1 MVLDNWPILASYFER
16 EGAPIGETEL
26 TAQIFGI
33 YSLPE
38 EWQRL
43 DASGVIDNWP
53 WTVKFSD
60 LSFADGK
67 LNPKELTEEEK
78 KEAEAKSKK
87 KPEPPKKGAKP
98 EETSKEELDRQER
111 ERLEKEDR
119 ERKYQEEWNALDEKG
134 RFYKKKE
141 TPTEEPWFS
150 FANSSLSIVKSG
162 DKLVDLEDEINGS
175 KGTFIEFMK
184 LPPPDDD
191 PKKRPKAKINIS
203 PDEIKPIHCVGWV
216 DFNDFHLN
224 PGLKEISLRVP
235 LMLKDTYEK
244 KLQMDEERKG
254 AGTALLNNSESQ
266 IVLPDELSDYVL
278 AKKTYVYLK
287 ISFSAPINPP
297 APEKPLPDPHDL
309 IKRENKTFKQITP
322 DEIASDFR
330 KQLKIAIEAIAKEYV
345 NFMGDAKNNLI
356 KKEKSNVLSNIR
368 KEERDSN
375 ITKFLYHFN
384 ISGKAELL
392 KEKLKRYLVRI
403 VREIYKKKTNIIGV
417 FKDQRDQF
425 YSQLFAYATD
435 EVKLAMDEYVFL
447 KKDELHEH
455 IISSYDQSRKEVM
468 QYAIKL
474 YKEVKF
480 MFYNFFLREHL
491 ILDPSV

>member
-1 MVLDNWPILASYFER
+1 MLKETFEKKFN
-16 EGAPIGETEL
+16 TN
-26 TAQIFGI
+26 
-33 YSLPE
+33 E
-38 EWQRL
+38 ENNINNNNPSSPNK
-43 DASGVIDNWP
+43 SGVDNFN
-53 WTVKFSD
+53 KM
-60 LSFADGK
+60 
-67 LNPKELTEEEK
+67 N
-78 KEAEAKSKK
+78 
-87 KPEPPKKGAKP
+87 
-98 EETSKEELDRQER
+98 
-111 ERLEKEDR
+111 
-119 ERKYQEEWNALDEKG
+119 
-134 RFYKKKE
+134 
-141 TPTEEPWFS
+141 
-150 FANSSLSIVKSG
+150 KSG
-162 DKLVDLEDEINGS
+162 DFNFNSIDEN
-175 KGTFIEFMK
+175 
-184 LPPPDDD
+184 
-191 PKKRPKAKINIS
+191 A
-203 PDEIKPIHCVGWV
+203 
-216 DFNDFHLN
+216 
-224 PGLKEISLRVP
+224 
-235 LMLKDTYEK
+235 
-244 KLQMDEERKG
+244 
-254 AGTALLNNSESQ
+254 
-266 IVLPDELSDYVL
+266 DYL
-278 AKKTYVYLK
+278 TQKKTYIYIK
-287 ISFSAPINPP
+287 ISFNNAINPP
-297 APEKPLPDPHDL
+297 APERPLPDPFDL

-403 VREIYKKKTNIIGV
+403 VREIYKKKTNILGV

-474 YKEVKF
+474 YKEV
-480 MFYNFFLREHL
+480 
-491 ILDPSV
+491 

>member
-1 MVLDNWPILASYFER
+1 MKQQSMVLDNWPILASYFER

-26 TAQIFGI
+26 ATQILGI

-43 DASGVIDNWP
+43 DSSGVVDNWP

-60 LSFADGK
+60 LSFSDGK
-67 LNPKELTEEEK
+67 LIPKELSEDEK
-78 KEAEAKSKK
+78 KEAESKSKK

-111 ERLEKEDR
+111 ERLEKEER

-134 RFYKKKE
+134 RFHKKKE

-150 FANSSLSIVKSG
+150 FANNPLSILKSG
-162 DKLVDLEDEINGS
+162 DKLVDLEDEINGN
-175 KGTFIEFMK
+175 KGTFIEFTK
-184 LPPPDDD
+184 LAPADDD
-191 PKKRPKAKINIS
+191 PKKRPKAKTNIS

-216 DFNDFHLN
+216 DYNDFHVN

-235 LMLKDTYEK
+235 FMLKETYEK
-244 KLQMDEERKG
+244 KLQLDGERKG
-254 AGTALLNNSESQ
+254 TGTALLDNSESQ

-278 AKKTYVYLK
+278 AKKTYAYIK
-287 ISFSAPINPP
+287 ISLSAPINPP
-297 APEKPLPDPHDL
+297 TPENPLPDPHDM

-356 KKEKSNVLSNIR
+356 KKEKTNVLSNIR

-403 VREIYKKKTNIIGV
+403 VREIYKKRTNIIGV

-474 YKEVKF
+474 YKEVKK
-480 MFYNFFLREHL
+480 NFF
-491 ILDPSV
+491 I

>member
-1 MVLDNWPILASYFER
+1 MKQSVEKENEKWPLLASYFER
-16 EGAPIGETEL
+16 EGAPVGEVEMTL
-26 TAQIFGI
+26 TVNGL
-33 YSLPE
+33 YSIPDE
-38 EWQRL
+38 FMKL
-43 DASGVIDNWP
+43 DASGAVDAWP
-53 WTVKFSD
+53 WAVKFSD
-60 LSFADGK
+60 IILSDGK
-67 LNPKELTEEEK
+67 LNQRELTEEEK
-78 KEAEAKSKK
+78 KEADNKKK
-87 KPEPPKKGAKP
+87 KPEPTKKGKQ
-98 EETSKEELDRQER
+98 EEQSKEELERIER
-111 ERLEKEDR
+111 ERLEKEEK
-119 ERKYQEEWNALDEKG
+119 ERRYQEDWNALDEKG

-141 TPTEEPWFS
+141 TPTEEPWIS
-150 FANSSLSIVKSG
+150 FGKNSISITKSG
-162 DKLVDLEDEINGS
+162 EKLIDLEDEVNGINGCY
-175 KGTFIEFMK
+175 IEFSK
-184 LPPPDDD
+184 LPPPDED
-191 PKKRPKAKINIS
+191 PKKRPKPKNMS
-203 PDEIKPIHCVGWV
+203 PDDIKPITCIGWV
-216 DFNDFHLN
+216 DYTDFYLN

-235 LMLKDTYEK
+235 LMLKDTLEK
-244 KLQMDEERKG
+244 KFSTQTEENIMTSNSRAGSGTNANNKTNDNNLNTHDESGGDYLQ
-254 AGTALLNNSESQ
+254 N
-266 IVLPDELSDYVL
+266 
-278 AKKTYVYLK
+278 KKTYIYIK
-287 ISFSAPINPP
+287 ISLSNPINPP
-297 APEKPLPDPHDL
+297 APERPLPDPFDL

-356 KKEKSNVLSNIR
+356 KKEKNNVLSNLR

-403 VREIYKKKTNIIGV
+403 VREIYKKKTNILGV

-474 YKEVKF
+474 YKEVI
-480 MFYNFFLREHL
+480 YY
-491 ILDPSV
+491 I

>member
-1 MVLDNWPILASYFER
+1 MILDNWPILASYFER
-16 EGAPIGETEL
+16 EGTPIGEIEYT
-26 TAQIFGI
+26 TQINGI
-33 YSLPE
+33 YSIPE
-38 EWQRL
+38 EWQKL
-43 DASGVIDNWP
+43 DASGVVDNWP
-53 WTVKFSD
+53 WTIKFSD
-60 LSFADGK
+60 LVFNDGK
-67 LNPKELTEEEK
+67 LNAKELTEEEK
-78 KEAEAKSKK
+78 KEAEAKNKK
-87 KPEPPKKGAKP
+87 KPEPVKKGGKP
-98 EETSKEELDRQER
+98 DEISKEEIDRIEK
-111 ERLEKEDR
+111 ERLEKEERD
-119 ERKYQEEWNALDEKG
+119 RKYQEEWNALDEKG

-150 FANSSLSIVKSG
+150 FGKNILSIIKTG
-162 DKLVDLEDEINGS
+162 ERLVDLEEQVNGA
-175 KGTFIEFMK
+175 KGCFIEFCK
-184 LPPPDDD
+184 IAPHDDD
-191 PKKRPKAKINIS
+191 PKKRPKPKNNIT
-203 PDEIKPIHCVGWV
+203 PDEIKPISCIGWV
-216 DFNDFHLN
+216 DYNDFHLN
-224 PGLKEISLRVP
+224 PGLKELNIRVP

-244 KLQMDEERKG
+244 KLQIEEEKSKLLTHDNPNNPN
-254 AGTALLNNSESQ
+254 ANNNTFLNNSESN
-266 IVLPDELSDYVL
+266 IVLPDEQTDYILS
-278 AKKTYVYLK
+278 KKTYVYLK
-287 ISFSAPINPP
+287 INLSNPINPA

-309 IKRENKTFKQITP
+309 IKRENKTTKQITP

-356 KKEKSNVLSNIR
+356 KKEKSNVLSNVR

-384 ISGKAELL
+384 ISGKADLL

-474 YKEVKF
+474 YKEVNLLF
-480 MFYNFFLREHL
+480 IIF
-491 ILDPSV
+491 

>member
-1 MVLDNWPILASYFER
+1 MKQSMILDNWPILASYFER
-16 EGAPIGETEL
+16 EGIPVGETEM
-26 TAQIFGI
+26 TVHINGV

-38 EWQRL
+38 EWIRL
-43 DASGVIDNWP
+43 DGCGAVDNWS
-53 WTVKFSD
+53 WSTKISD
-60 LSFADGK
+60 ILFTEGK
-67 LNPKELTEEEK
+67 INPRELTEDEK
-78 KEAEAKSKK
+78 KEAESKNKK
-87 KPEPPKKGAKP
+87 KVEPPKKGKVDDNQLQQA
-98 EETSKEELDRQER
+98 ELEK
-111 ERLEKEDR
+111 LEKER
-119 ERKYQEEWNALDEKG
+119 IEKEERDKKYQEEWNALDEKG

-141 TPTEEPWFS
+141 TPTEESWLTYLKFT
-150 FANSSLSIVKSG
+150 NSIMKTG
-162 DKLVDLEDEINGS
+162 ERLVDLEDEINGS
-175 KGTFIEFMK
+175 KGTFIEFTK
-184 LPPPDDD
+184 LPPPDED
-191 PKKRPKAKINIS
+191 PKKRPKPKNINI
-203 PDEIKPIHCVGWV
+203 DEIKPIHCVGWV
-216 DFNDFHLN
+216 DLNDFHLN
-224 PGLKEISLRVP
+224 PGLKEVSLRVP
-235 LMLKDTYEK
+235 LMLKETYEK
-244 KLQMDEERKG
+244 KLTLDEEKKAEG
-254 AGTALLNNSESQ
+254 QVNFLNNSESQ
-266 IVLPDELSDYVL
+266 IVLPEELSDYVL
-278 AKKTYVYLK
+278 AKKTYIYLK
-287 ISFSAPINPP
+287 INFSVPVNPP
-297 APEKPLPDPHDL
+297 NPEKSLPDPADL

-356 KKEKSNVLSNIR
+356 KKEKTNVLSNVR

-417 FKDQRDQF
+417 FKDEKDQF

-474 YKEVKF
+474 YKEVINIF
-480 MFYNFFLREHL
+480 
-491 ILDPSV
+491 